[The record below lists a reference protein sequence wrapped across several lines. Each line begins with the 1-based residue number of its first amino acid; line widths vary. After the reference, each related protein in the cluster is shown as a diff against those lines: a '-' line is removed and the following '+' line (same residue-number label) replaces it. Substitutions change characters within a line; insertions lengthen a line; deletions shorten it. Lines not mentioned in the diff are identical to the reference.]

1 MLDYNV
7 LSLFFMTSIILAL
20 APGPDNLFVLAQAA
34 QHGKKAGLLV
44 TMGLCTG
51 ILFHTTAVSL
61 GLAAVFAASAMA
73 FTLLKVAGI
82 VYLLYLAWLSFR
94 ADAETGG
101 AAKVEQL
108 SGGKLYGRGVI
119 MNITNPKV
127 SIFFLAFLPQ
137 FVDPLKGP
145 LTLQFLMLG
154 ALFIV
159 ATILI
164 FGAISLLA
172 GALGDKFRESA
183 RAQKILNRGAGAVF
197 VGLALKLATSQR

>member
-1 MLDYNV
+1 MLDFNL

-44 TMGLCTG
+44 TLGLCTG

-61 GLAAVFAASAMA
+61 GLAAVFAASTMA

-82 VYLLYLAWLSFR
+82 GYLLYLAWLSFR
-94 ADAETGG
+94 AGAETGEG
-101 AAKVEQL
+101 NRVEQL
-108 SGGKLYGRGVI
+108 TPGQLYSRGVI

-145 LTLQFLMLG
+145 LTFQFLMLG
-154 ALFIV
+154 GLFIV

-172 GALGDKFRESA
+172 GAVGDRFRRSA
-183 RAQKILNRGAGAVF
+183 SAQKILNWGAGAVF